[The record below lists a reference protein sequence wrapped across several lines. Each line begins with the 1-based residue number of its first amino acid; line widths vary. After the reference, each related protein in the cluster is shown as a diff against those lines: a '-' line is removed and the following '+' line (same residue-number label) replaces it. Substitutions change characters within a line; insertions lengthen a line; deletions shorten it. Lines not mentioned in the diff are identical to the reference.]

1 MIIQTG
7 KDQAIEITSSPAEM
21 AQKIYEQTI
30 KIEELRKQN
39 KEWKQDAERLFGWVG
54 WQFGDLSETQANK
67 FIQVLSQHTNLTEKY
82 K

>member
-7 KDQAIEITSSPAEM
+7 KDQAIEITSSPVKM
-21 AQKIYEQTI
+21 AQKIHEQTI
-30 KIEELRKQN
+30 EIEKLLNQN
-39 KEWKQDAERLFGWVG
+39 KEWKQDAERLFRWVG

-67 FIQVLSQHTNLTEKY
+67 FIQVLSRHKTLTDKY